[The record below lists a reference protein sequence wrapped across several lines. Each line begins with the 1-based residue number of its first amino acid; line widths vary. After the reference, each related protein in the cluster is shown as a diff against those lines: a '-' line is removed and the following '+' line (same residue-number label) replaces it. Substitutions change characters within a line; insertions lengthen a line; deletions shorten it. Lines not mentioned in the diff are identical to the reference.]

1 MLTMMNTYMQ
11 MRDTI
16 ATSIVDVFSSH
27 ILLHLIYIAM
37 KVLSAITLLVAP
49 LCISA
54 LAAPKPMKV
63 TVFGGTGYVG
73 SQVCERLI
81 KRGHKVTAL
90 SRRGVNPKPDSK
102 ELSQVT
108 WVSGDATDMKTVEGL
123 LKDSDAA
130 VHCIGLLFDVDSGL
144 ANLNKIV
151 SGSGSVPGE
160 ASTYDA
166 ITRTTAFNVIQGIEK
181 KQSSIMNVM
190 NKDKKFPFCFV
201 SAAEA
206 GWPDVPFGKTI
217 DEKIA
222 PGWLQ
227 KYLIAKRAVE
237 QRLKGSNAIR
247 YAIYRPSL
255 IWDWTKL
262 DVLPVIPVFNFASA
276 IGIPFVDKTVRVETL
291 ADAIVAGLENDN
303 ISGVQRFG
311 EMEKISELVR

>member
-1 MLTMMNTYMQ
+1 M
-11 MRDTI
+11 
-16 ATSIVDVFSSH
+16 
-27 ILLHLIYIAM
+27 
-37 KVLSAITLLVAP
+37 
-49 LCISA
+49 
-54 LAAPKPMKV
+54 
-63 TVFGGTGYVG
+63 
-73 SQVCERLI
+73 
-81 KRGHKVTAL
+81 
-90 SRRGVNPKPDSK
+90 
-102 ELSQVT
+102 
-108 WVSGDATDMKTVEGL
+108 
-123 LKDSDAA
+123 
-130 VHCIGLLFDVDSGL
+130 HCIGLLFDVDSGL

-151 SGSGSVPGE
+151 SGSGSIPGD

-166 ITRTTAFNVIQGIEK
+166 ITRTTAFNVIQSIEK

-217 DEKIA
+217 DEKLA

-227 KYLIAKRAVE
+227 KYLVAKRAVE
-237 QRLKGSNAIR
+237 QRLKDSNGIR

-291 ADAIVAGLENDN
+291 ADAIVAGLENED

-311 EMEKISELVR
+311 EMEDISQRVR